1 MLSLH
6 FHTFIIG
13 IYTLSLTSVQIL
25 NISFFTKSIA
35 MKVIIP
41 AAGAGTRLFPHTHTK
56 PKSMVYIA
64 GKPII
69 GHILDRMID
78 LEPEEV
84 ILIVGYRKE
93 LLIPYVNKHYSN
105 VFNIRYVNQ
114 DERLGLGHSI
124 YLTMDTVGDSDIMIA
139 LGDMIFKSGYLNFY
153 EKHKNNGQCSGSI
166 GVREVDE
173 PQKYGIV
180 ELEPESSCIKQLEE
194 KPANPA
200 SNLGIA
206 GVYFIQ
212 DTPLLFHV
220 LDWMLE
226 NNIKTRGEYQL
237 TDAMQEMIK
246 RGSGF
251 KTFTVSS
258 WYDCGHAE
266 SLLETNKVL
275 LDEKENSNGEYEIVD
290 SVIIHP
296 VAIGDNVR
304 VVNSVVGPYA
314 SVASDTFIENSI
326 ISNSVIGERTHIS
339 KVNLQ
344 SSIIGD
350 DANLVGKHNSLNI
363 GDSSSIEF

>member
-1 MLSLH
+1 
-6 FHTFIIG
+6 
-13 IYTLSLTSVQIL
+13 
-25 NISFFTKSIA
+25 

-41 AAGAGTRLFPHTHTK
+41 AAGTGTRLFPHTHTK
-56 PKSMVYIA
+56 PKPMVFIA

-78 LEPEEV
+78 LGPEEV

-93 LLIPYVNKHYSN
+93 QLISYVDEHYRN
-105 VFNIRYVNQ
+105 VFNIQYVEQ
-114 DERLGLGHSI
+114 QERLGLGHSI
-124 YLTMDTVGDSDIMIA
+124 FLTRDKVGDSDVMIA
-139 LGDMIFKSGYLNFY
+139 LGDMIFKSGYMDFY

-180 ELEPESSCIKQLEE
+180 ELEPGSSCIKQLEE
-194 KPANPA
+194 KPAHPA

-212 DTPLLFHV
+212 DTLLLFQI

-226 NNIKTRGEYQL
+226 NNIQTRGEYQL
-237 TDAMQEMIK
+237 TDALQEMIK
-246 RGSGF
+246 RSSEF

-266 SLLETNKVL
+266 SLLETNRVL
-275 LDEKENSNGEYEIVD
+275 LDEKENNNGNYEVVD

-314 SVASDTFIENSI
+314 SIANDSIIENSI
-326 ISNSVIGERTHIS
+326 LSNSVIGARTHIS

>member
-1 MLSLH
+1 
-6 FHTFIIG
+6 
-13 IYTLSLTSVQIL
+13 
-25 NISFFTKSIA
+25 

-41 AAGAGTRLFPHTHTK
+41 AAGTGTRLFPHTHTK

-78 LEPEEV
+78 LEPEEI

-93 LLIPYVNKHYSN
+93 LLIPYVNENYRDVLK
-105 VFNIRYVNQ
+105 IRFIDQ

-124 YLTMDTVGDSDIMIA
+124 YLARDAVGNSDIMIA
-139 LGDMIFKSGYLNFY
+139 LGDMIFKSGYLDFY
-153 EKHKNNGQCSGSI
+153 EQHKNNGRCSGSI

-180 ELEPESSCIKQLEE
+180 ELEPESSCVKKLEE

-200 SNLGIA
+200 SKLGIA
-206 GVYFIQ
+206 GVYFIH
-212 DTPLLFHV
+212 DTLLLFNV

-226 NNIKTRGEYQL
+226 NTIKTRGEYQL

-258 WYDCGHAE
+258 WYDCGHAT

-275 LDEKENSNGEYEIVD
+275 LDEKENSNGNYEIVD

-296 VAIGDNVR
+296 VAIGENVR

-314 SVASDTFIENSI
+314 SIASGTIIENSI

-339 KVNLQ
+339 KANLQ

-350 DANLVGKHNSLNI
+350 DANIAGKHNSLNI